1 MLNFEFLEKSQ
12 NSFFTTFFEFIIFI
26 CFAKYRS
33 FKTQICKLAISK
45 LCSIQLGSIH
55 TFCPLGYFWAWGY

>member
-1 MLNFEFLEKSQ
+1 MLNFEFLEKSLRIVSSPHFL
-12 NSFFTTFFEFIIFI
+12 NLLFL
-26 CFAKYRS
+26 CFAKYGS